1 MAQQILSQVQDQR
14 LQMILAPQLRQSLE
28 ILQLPVLE
36 LQSVVQQELEQNP
49 ALEEYDTPQT
59 AAEPAAEP
67 PAPEPEPET
76 DSSREMDFK
85 EDYKILLKLDDD
97 WREFYQQ
104 SQTGQRWTADDA
116 ERREHFLDSMAQSES
131 LQEHLM
137 AQLPMA
143 GLEQE
148 DRRIGELLIGSI
160 TSDGYLSTSI
170 EELAASTGYSMQK
183 LNGVLEV
190 IQGFDPVGVGA
201 HDLSECLLLQLRR
214 RGLDSSPA
222 ADMVRRHLNDLAARK
237 YTRIAKEMNL
247 SLEAVQETARLIGTL
262 EPKPGRAFAAES
274 TNFIHPE
281 ITIRKVNGEYI
292 VQLDD
297 DHLPHIRI
305 SRHYHKLLEDPATPA
320 DVKNYVQDKIRSGMF
335 LIKSINQRQQTIARI
350 VSELVK
356 TQRDFLE
363 HGLSHLRP
371 LTMSAIADELGI
383 HETTVSRAISGKYVA
398 TPQGTYDLRYF
409 FASGYAHADG
419 QQVSNKT
426 VKDALANL
434 ISKESPLHPLSDQA
448 LAEAL
453 KGNGYNVARR
463 TVAKYREELKIL
475 PSHLRK
481 A

>member
-1 MAQQILSQVQDQR
+1 MVQQVLSQVQDQR

-36 LQSVVQQELEQNP
+36 LQSVIQQELEQNP
-49 ALEEYDTPQT
+49 ALEECEAPQEGA
-59 AAEPAAEP
+59 AAET
-67 PAPEPEPET
+67 APEPPPAVPET
-76 DSSREMDFK
+76 EPVKEMDFK
-85 EDYKILLKLDDD
+85 EDYEVLLKLDDD

-104 SQTGQRWTADDA
+104 SQSVQRWTADDE
-116 ERREHFLDSMAQSES
+116 ERREYFMDSMAQSES

-137 AQLPMA
+137 GQLPMA
-143 GLEQE
+143 GLGQE
-148 DRRIGELLIGSI
+148 DRRLGELLIGSI

-183 LNGVLEV
+183 LGEILAV

-201 HDLSECLLLQLRR
+201 RDLSDCLMLQLKR
-214 RGLDSSPA
+214 RGLDQSPA
-222 ADMVRRHLNDLAARK
+222 AEMVRRFLDDLAARK
-237 YTRIAKEMNL
+237 YAHIAKEMNL
-247 SLEAVQETARLIGTL
+247 SVEAVQEAARLIGSL
-262 EPKPGRAFAAES
+262 EPKPGRAFASDS
-274 TNFIHPE
+274 TTYIHPE
-281 ITIRKVNGEYI
+281 ITVTKVDGEYA
-292 VQLDD
+292 VLLDD

-305 SRHYHKLLEDPATPA
+305 SRHYHKLLEDPNTPA
-320 DVKNYVQDKIRSGMF
+320 EVKNYVQEKIKSGMF

-350 VSELVK
+350 VKELVK

-383 HETTVSRAISGKYVA
+383 HETTVSRAIAGKYVE
-398 TPQGTYDLRYF
+398 TPQGIYDLKYF
-409 FASGYAHADG
+409 FASGYSNAEG
-419 QQVSNKT
+419 QLVSNKT
-426 VKDALANL
+426 VKDAIANL
-434 ISKESPLHPLSDQA
+434 IARESSSQPLSDQA
-448 LAEAL
+448 IAESL
-453 KGNGYNVARR
+453 KESGYSVARR

>member
-36 LQSVVQQELEQNP
+36 LQSVIQQELEQNP
-49 ALEEYDTPQT
+49 ALEEYDAPQAAPETP
-59 AAEPAAEP
+59 AEPTA
-67 PAPEPEPET
+67 PEPET
-76 DSSREMDFK
+76 DNNKEMDFK
-85 EDYKILLKLDDD
+85 EDYEILLKLDDD

-104 SQTGQRWTADDA
+104 SQTLQRWTPDDA
-116 ERREHFLDSMAQSES
+116 ERREHFLDSMVQSES

-170 EELAASTGYSMQK
+170 EELAASTGYSVQK
-183 LNGVLEV
+183 LNEVLAV

-201 HDLSECLLLQLRR
+201 RDLSDCLLLQLRR
-214 RGLDSSPA
+214 RGLDQSPA
-222 ADMVRRHLNDLAARK
+222 ANMVRLHLNDLAARK
-237 YTRIAKEMNL
+237 YARIAKEMNL
-247 SLEAVQETARLIGTL
+247 PLETVQETARVIAAL

-281 ITIRKVNGEYI
+281 ITIRKVDGEYM

-320 DVKNYVQDKIRSGMF
+320 DVKNYVQEKIRSGMF
-335 LIKSINQRQQTIARI
+335 LIKSINQRQQTIHRI
-350 VSELVK
+350 VRELVK
-356 TQRDFLE
+356 TQRDFFE

-426 VKDALANL
+426 VKEALANL
-434 ISKESPLHPLSDQA
+434 VAKESPSHPLSDQA
-448 LAEAL
+448 LAGAL
-453 KGNGYNVARR
+453 RENGFNVARR

>member
-36 LQSVVQQELEQNP
+36 LQSVIQQELEQNP
-49 ALEEYDTPQT
+49 ALEEYDAPQATPET
-59 AAEPAAEP
+59 PAEP
-67 PAPEPEPET
+67 PAPEPET
-76 DSSREMDFK
+76 DNNKEMDFK
-85 EDYKILLKLDDD
+85 EDYEILLKLDDD

-104 SQTGQRWTADDA
+104 SQTLQRWTPDDA
-116 ERREHFLDSMAQSES
+116 ERREHFLDSMVQSES

-170 EELAASTGYSMQK
+170 EELAASTGYSVQK
-183 LNGVLEV
+183 LNEVLAV

-201 HDLSECLLLQLRR
+201 RDLSDCLLLQLRR
-214 RGLDSSPA
+214 RGLDQSPA
-222 ADMVRRHLNDLAARK
+222 ANMVRLHLNDLAARK
-237 YTRIAKEMNL
+237 YARIAKEMNL
-247 SLEAVQETARLIGTL
+247 PLETVQETARVIAAL

-281 ITIRKVNGEYI
+281 ITIRKVDGEYV

-320 DVKNYVQDKIRSGMF
+320 DVKNYVQEKIRSGMF
-335 LIKSINQRQQTIARI
+335 LIKSINQRQQTIYRI
-350 VSELVK
+350 VRELVK
-356 TQRDFLE
+356 TQRDFFE

-426 VKDALANL
+426 VKEALANL
-434 ISKESPLHPLSDQA
+434 VAKESPSHPLSDQA
-448 LAEAL
+448 LAGAL
-453 KGNGYNVARR
+453 RENGFNVARR

>member
-36 LQSVVQQELEQNP
+36 LQSVIQQELEQNP
-49 ALEEYDTPQT
+49 ALEEYDAPQAAPETP
-59 AAEPAAEP
+59 AEP
-67 PAPEPEPET
+67 PAPEPET
-76 DSSREMDFK
+76 DNNKEMDFK
-85 EDYKILLKLDDD
+85 EDYEILLKLDDD

-104 SQTGQRWTADDA
+104 SQTLQRWTPDDA
-116 ERREHFLDSMAQSES
+116 ERREHFLDSMVQSES

-170 EELAASTGYSMQK
+170 EELAASTGYSVQK
-183 LNGVLEV
+183 LNEVLAV

-201 HDLSECLLLQLRR
+201 RDLSDCLLLQLRR
-214 RGLDSSPA
+214 RGLDQSPA
-222 ADMVRRHLNDLAARK
+222 ANMVRLHLNDLAARK
-237 YTRIAKEMNL
+237 YARIAKEMNL
-247 SLEAVQETARLIGTL
+247 PLETVQETARVIAAL

-281 ITIRKVNGEYI
+281 ITIRKVDGEYV

-320 DVKNYVQDKIRSGMF
+320 DVKNYVQEKIRSGMF
-335 LIKSINQRQQTIARI
+335 LIKSINQRQQTIHRI
-350 VSELVK
+350 VRELVK
-356 TQRDFLE
+356 TQRDFFE

-426 VKDALANL
+426 VKEALANL
-434 ISKESPLHPLSDQA
+434 VAKESPSHPLSDQA
-448 LAEAL
+448 LAGAL
-453 KGNGYNVARR
+453 RENGFNVARR

>member
-36 LQSVVQQELEQNP
+36 LQSVIQQELEQNP
-49 ALEEYDTPQT
+49 ALEEYDAPQAAPETP
-59 AAEPAAEP
+59 AEP
-67 PAPEPEPET
+67 PAPEPET
-76 DSSREMDFK
+76 DNNKEMDFK
-85 EDYKILLKLDDD
+85 EDYEILLKLDDD

-104 SQTGQRWTADDA
+104 SQTLQRWTPDDA
-116 ERREHFLDSMAQSES
+116 ERREHFLDSMVQSES

-170 EELAASTGYSMQK
+170 EELAASTGYSVQK
-183 LNGVLEV
+183 LNEVLAV

-201 HDLSECLLLQLRR
+201 RDLSDCLLLQLRR
-214 RGLDSSPA
+214 RGLDQSPA
-222 ADMVRRHLNDLAARK
+222 ANMVRLHLNDLAARK
-237 YTRIAKEMNL
+237 YARIAKEMNL
-247 SLEAVQETARLIGTL
+247 PLETVQETARVIAAL

-281 ITIRKVNGEYI
+281 ITIRKVDGEYV

-320 DVKNYVQDKIRSGMF
+320 DVKNYVQEKIRSGMF
-335 LIKSINQRQQTIARI
+335 LIKSINQRQQTIYRI
-350 VSELVK
+350 VRELVK
-356 TQRDFLE
+356 TQRDFFE

-426 VKDALANL
+426 VKEALANL
-434 ISKESPLHPLSDQA
+434 VAKESPSHPLSDQA
-448 LAEAL
+448 LAGAL
-453 KGNGYNVARR
+453 RENGFNVARR

>member
-36 LQSVVQQELEQNP
+36 LQSVIQQELEQNP
-49 ALEEYDTPQT
+49 ALEEYDAPQAAPETP
-59 AAEPAAEP
+59 AEP
-67 PAPEPEPET
+67 PAPEPET
-76 DSSREMDFK
+76 DNNKEMDFK
-85 EDYKILLKLDDD
+85 EDYEILLKLDDD

-104 SQTGQRWTADDA
+104 SQTLQRWTPDDA
-116 ERREHFLDSMAQSES
+116 ERREHFLDSMVQSES

-170 EELAASTGYSMQK
+170 EELAASTGYSVQK
-183 LNGVLEV
+183 LNEVLAV

-201 HDLSECLLLQLRR
+201 RDLSDCLLLQLRR
-214 RGLDSSPA
+214 RGLDQSPA
-222 ADMVRRHLNDLAARK
+222 ANMVRLHLNDLAARK
-237 YTRIAKEMNL
+237 YARIAKEMNL
-247 SLEAVQETARLIGTL
+247 PLETVQETARVIAAL

-281 ITIRKVNGEYI
+281 ITIRKVDGEYM

-320 DVKNYVQDKIRSGMF
+320 DVKNYVQEKIRSGMF
-335 LIKSINQRQQTIARI
+335 LIKSINQRQQTIHRI
-350 VSELVK
+350 VRELVK
-356 TQRDFLE
+356 TQRDFFE

-426 VKDALANL
+426 VKEALANL
-434 ISKESPLHPLSDQA
+434 VAKESPSHPLSDQA
-448 LAEAL
+448 LAGAL
-453 KGNGYNVARR
+453 RENGFNVARR